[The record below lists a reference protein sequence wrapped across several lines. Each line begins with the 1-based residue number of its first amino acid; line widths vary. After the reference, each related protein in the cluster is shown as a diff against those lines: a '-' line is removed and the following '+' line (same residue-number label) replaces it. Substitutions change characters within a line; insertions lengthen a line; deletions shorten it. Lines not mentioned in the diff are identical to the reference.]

1 MFLSLFFIDKFYEK
15 NVMKTYSKCEIQS
28 NIKYVWV
35 FVYDKIYLIL
45 IIIIIHNFNKKTY
58 FYFGILL
65 IFVYLLWIT
74 LIANIEG

>member
-35 FVYDKIYLIL
+35 FVYNKNI
-45 IIIIIHNFNKKTY
+45 FN
-58 FYFGILL
+58 I
-65 IFVYLLWIT
+65 
-74 LIANIEG
+74 NNNNNNP